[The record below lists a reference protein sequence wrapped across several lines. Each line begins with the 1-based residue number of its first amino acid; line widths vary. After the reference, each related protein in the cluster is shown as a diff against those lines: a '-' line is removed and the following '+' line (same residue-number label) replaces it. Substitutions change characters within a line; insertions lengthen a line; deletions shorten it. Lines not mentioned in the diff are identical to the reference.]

1 MATHVLDLTKAEIPG
16 NLYGLL
22 PEIVPLKR
30 TANGYE
36 VAENEITL
44 EELAKLRRVR
54 QIMTEFYGEA
64 PIIVSRTKL
73 LPGAKIRKIKE

>member
-22 PEIVPLKR
+22 PEAVPLKR

-36 VAENEITL
+36 VAEDEITQ
-44 EELAKLRRVR
+44 EQLAKLRRVR
-54 QIMTEFYGEA
+54 QIMTGFYGEA
-64 PIIVSRTKL
+64 PIMVSRTKL
-73 LPGAKIRKIKE
+73 LPGARIRKAG